1 MNNSMI
7 NSSVSMHSL
16 QQKLDILSNNIANV
30 NTNGFKKKEASFEDV
45 LTNVKGQPEGFRQQ
59 GRMSPLGFNQGW
71 GSKLVQITTNLSQG
85 PIQATS
91 NPTDF
96 AIQGDGLFEVAVS
109 KVDENGNP
117 AFQTAWT
124 RNGAFNLSPDANGDA
139 VLTTKDGYFVTG
151 VDENGDTVRPIVVP
165 KGYRPVVDEN
175 GTIRA
180 YNEQDPTE
188 APMNLGSIKLVRV
201 VRPQLL
207 RDLGDNLYTLPAG
220 ITPADQANVLQT
232 VNGAAN
238 NGADRVSLMQGY
250 LEQSNVNL
258 SDEMTD
264 LVMVQ
269 RALQLNSRAI
279 TSSDQMM
286 NLANNLRA

>member
-45 LTNVKGQPEGFRQQ
+45 LTNVQAQPEGFRQQ
-59 GRMSPLGFNQGW
+59 GRFSPLGFNQGW
-71 GSKLVQITTNLSQG
+71 GSRLVQIQTNLAQG
-85 PIQATS
+85 PIQPTG
-91 NPTDF
+91 NTTDF

-109 KVDENGNP
+109 KVDENGNQV
-117 AFQTAWT
+117 FQPAWT
-124 RNGAFNLSPDANGDA
+124 RNGAFSLTPDGQGGT
-139 VLTTKDGYFVTG
+139 VLTTKEGHYVADIDGSPINVPSG
-151 VDENGDTVRPIVVP
+151 IRPAVE
-165 KGYRPVVDEN
+165 KD
-175 GTIRA
+175 GTIKG
-180 YNEQDPTE
+180 YNEQDPAA
-188 APMNLGSIKLVRV
+188 APVTLGQIKLVRV

-207 RDLGDNLYTLPAG
+207 QDVGDNLYTLPTG
-220 ITPADQANVLQT
+220 ITEGEKANILQD
-232 VNGAAN
+232 VNGVAATE
-238 NGADRVSLMQGY
+238 ATRVSLMQGF
-250 LEQSNVNL
+250 LEQSNVTL

-264 LVMVQ
+264 LVIVQ

-286 NLANNLRA
+286 NMANNLRA

>member
-45 LTNVKGQPEGFRQQ
+45 LTNVQAQPEGFRQQ
-59 GRMSPLGFNQGW
+59 GRFSPLGFNQGW
-71 GSKLVQITTNLSQG
+71 GSRLVQIQTNLAQG
-85 PIQATS
+85 PIQSTG
-91 NPTDF
+91 NTTDF

-109 KVDENGNP
+109 KLDENGDQV
-117 AFQTAWT
+117 FQPAWT
-124 RNGAFNLSPDANGDA
+124 RNGAFSLTPDGQGGT
-139 VLTTKDGYFVTG
+139 VLTTKEGHFVADIDGSPINIPTG
-151 VDENGDTVRPIVVP
+151 L
-165 KGYRPVVDEN
+165 RPVVEQD
-175 GTIRA
+175 GTIQG
-180 YNEQDPTE
+180 YNKQDPT
-188 APMNLGSIKLVRV
+188 APPVTLGQIKLVRV

-207 RDLGDNLYTLPAG
+207 QDVGDNLYTLPAG
-220 ITPADQANVLQT
+220 ITAGEKANILQD
-232 VNGAAN
+232 VNGVAATE
-238 NGADRVSLMQGY
+238 ATRVSLMQGF
-250 LEQSNVNL
+250 LEQSNVTL

-264 LVMVQ
+264 LVIVQ

-286 NLANNLRA
+286 NMANNLRG

>member
-45 LTNVKGQPEGFRQQ
+45 LTNVKSQPEGFRQQ
-59 GRMSPLGFNQGW
+59 GRFSPLGFNQGW
-71 GSKLVQITTNLSQG
+71 GSKLVQIQTNLAQG
-85 PIQATS
+85 PIQSTG
-91 NPTDF
+91 NVTDF

-109 KVDENGNP
+109 KVDGNGNQV
-117 AFQTAWT
+117 FQPAWT
-124 RNGAFNLSPDANGDA
+124 RNGAFSLTPDATGDM
-139 VLTTKDGYFVTG
+139 VLTTKEGHFVINSEG
-151 VDENGDTVRPIVVP
+151 NPIRVP
-165 KGYRPVVDEN
+165 AGLRPVVEAN
-175 GTIRA
+175 GTING
-180 YNEQDPTE
+180 YSEQDPSA
-188 APMNLGSIKLVRV
+188 APKNLGQIKLVRV

-207 RDLGDNLYTLPAG
+207 QDAGNNLYTLPLG
-220 ITPADQANVLQT
+220 ITEAEKVNILQNVNPGLDT
-232 VNGAAN
+232 TN
-238 NGADRVSLMQGY
+238 NRVTLMQGF
-250 LEQSNVNL
+250 LEQSNVTL
-258 SDEMTD
+258 ADEMTD

-286 NLANNLRA
+286 NFANNLRA

>member
-45 LTNVKGQPEGFRQQ
+45 LTNVQAQPEGFRQQ
-59 GRMSPLGFNQGW
+59 GRFSPLGFNQGW
-71 GSKLVQITTNLSQG
+71 GSRLVQIQTNLAQG
-85 PIQATS
+85 PIQPTG
-91 NPTDF
+91 NTTDF

-109 KVDENGNP
+109 KVDENGDQV
-117 AFQTAWT
+117 FQPAWT
-124 RNGAFNLSPDANGDA
+124 RNGAFSLTPDGQGGT
-139 VLTTKDGYFVTG
+139 VLTTKEGHYVADIDGSPINVPTG
-151 VDENGDTVRPIVVP
+151 L
-165 KGYRPVVDEN
+165 RPVVEQD
-175 GTIRA
+175 GTIQG
-180 YNEQDPTE
+180 YDKQDPAA
-188 APMNLGSIKLVRV
+188 APVTLGQIKLVRV

-207 RDLGDNLYTLPAG
+207 QDMGDNLYTLPAG
-220 ITPADQANVLQT
+220 ITAGEKANILQD
-232 VNGAAN
+232 VNGVAATQ
-238 NGADRVSLMQGY
+238 ATRVSLMQGF
-250 LEQSNVNL
+250 LEQSNVTL

-264 LVMVQ
+264 LVIVQ

-286 NLANNLRA
+286 NMANNLRA

>member
-45 LTNVKGQPEGFRQQ
+45 LTNVQAQPEGFRQQ
-59 GRMSPLGFNQGW
+59 GRFSPLGFNQGW
-71 GSKLVQITTNLSQG
+71 GSRLVQIQTNLAQG
-85 PIQATS
+85 PIQPTS
-91 NPTDF
+91 NTTDF

-109 KVDENGNP
+109 KVDDNGDQV
-117 AFQTAWT
+117 FQPAWT
-124 RNGAFNLSPDANGDA
+124 RNGAFSLTPDGQGGT
-139 VLTTKDGYFVTG
+139 VLTTKEGHYISDIDGS
-151 VDENGDTVRPIVVP
+151 PINVP
-165 KGYRPVVDEN
+165 SGTRPVVEKD
-175 GTIRA
+175 GTIKG
-180 YNEQDPTE
+180 YNEQDPAA
-188 APMNLGSIKLVRV
+188 APVTLGQIKLVRV

-207 RDLGDNLYTLPAG
+207 QDVGDNLYTLPTG
-220 ITPADQANVLQT
+220 ITAAEKANILQD
-232 VNGAAN
+232 VNGVAATE
-238 NGADRVSLMQGY
+238 ATRVSLMQGF
-250 LEQSNVNL
+250 LEQSNVTL

-264 LVMVQ
+264 LVIVQ

-286 NLANNLRA
+286 NMANNLRA

>member
-59 GRMSPLGFNQGW
+59 GRFSPLGFNQGW
-71 GSKLVQITTNLSQG
+71 GSRLVQIQTNLAQG
-85 PIQATS
+85 PIQSTGNA
-91 NPTDF
+91 TDF
-96 AIQGDGLFEVAVS
+96 AIQGDGLFEVAIS
-109 KVDENGNP
+109 KIDANGNQV
-117 AFQTAWT
+117 FQPAWT
-124 RNGAFNLSPDANGDA
+124 RNGAFNLSPDKNGNT
-139 VLTTKDGYFVTG
+139 VLTTKEGHFVTG
-151 VDENGDTVRPIVVP
+151 SDGNPIRVPNGYRAVVDPDGAV
-165 KGYRPVVDEN
+165 KGYN
-175 GTIRA
+175 Q
-180 YNEQDPTE
+180 QDPTA
-188 APMNLGSIKLVRV
+188 APVNLGEIKLVRV

-207 RDLGDNLYTLPAG
+207 KDLGDNLYTLPAG
-220 ITPADQANVLQT
+220 ITAAEQANVLQT
-232 VNGAAN
+232 VNGTAN
-238 NGADRVSLMQGY
+238 NDANRVTLMQGY
-250 LEQSNVNL
+250 LEQSNVTL

-286 NLANNLRA
+286 NMANNLRA

>member
-59 GRMSPLGFNQGW
+59 GRFSPLGFNQGW
-71 GSKLVQITTNLSQG
+71 GSRLVQIQTNLAQG
-85 PIQATS
+85 PIQSTGNA
-91 NPTDF
+91 TDF
-96 AIQGDGLFEVAVS
+96 AIQGDGLFEVAIS
-109 KVDENGNP
+109 SVDENGNP
-117 AFQTAWT
+117 GFRTAWT
-124 RNGAFNLSPDANGDA
+124 RNGAFNLSPDAEGNT
-139 VLTTKDGYFVTG
+139 VLTTKEGHFVRRADGG
-151 VDENGDTVRPIVVP
+151 VISIPR
-165 KGYRPVVDEN
+165 GYRAVVDPD
-175 GTIRA
+175 GSVKG
-180 YNEQDPTE
+180 YNEQDPSA
-188 APMNLGSIKLVRV
+188 APINLGEIKLVRV
-201 VRPQLL
+201 VRSQLL
-207 RDLGDNLYTLPAG
+207 KDLGDNLYTLPTGMTA
-220 ITPADQANVLQT
+220 AEQANVLQT
-232 VNGAAN
+232 VNGTAN
-238 NGADRVSLMQGY
+238 NDADRVSLMQGY
-250 LEQSNVNL
+250 LEQSNVTL
-258 SDEMTD
+258 ADEMTD

>member
-45 LTNVKGQPEGFRQQ
+45 LTNVQAQPEGFRQQ
-59 GRMSPLGFNQGW
+59 GRFSPLGFNQGW
-71 GSKLVQITTNLSQG
+71 GSRLVQIQTNLAQG
-85 PIQATS
+85 PIQPTG
-91 NPTDF
+91 NTTDF

-109 KVDENGNP
+109 KVDDNGNQV
-117 AFQTAWT
+117 FQPAWT
-124 RNGAFNLSPDANGDA
+124 RNGAFSLTPDGQGGT
-139 VLTTKDGYFVTG
+139 VLTTKEGHYISDIDGS
-151 VDENGDTVRPIVVP
+151 PINVP
-165 KGYRPVVDEN
+165 SGTRPVVEKD
-175 GTIRA
+175 GTIKG
-180 YNEQDPTE
+180 YNEQDPAA
-188 APMNLGSIKLVRV
+188 APVILGQIKLVRV

-207 RDLGDNLYTLPAG
+207 QDVGDNLYTLPTG
-220 ITPADQANVLQT
+220 ITAAEKANILQD
-232 VNGAAN
+232 VNGVAATE
-238 NGADRVSLMQGY
+238 ATRVSLMQGF
-250 LEQSNVNL
+250 LEQSNVTL

-264 LVMVQ
+264 LVIVQ

-286 NLANNLRA
+286 NMANNLRA